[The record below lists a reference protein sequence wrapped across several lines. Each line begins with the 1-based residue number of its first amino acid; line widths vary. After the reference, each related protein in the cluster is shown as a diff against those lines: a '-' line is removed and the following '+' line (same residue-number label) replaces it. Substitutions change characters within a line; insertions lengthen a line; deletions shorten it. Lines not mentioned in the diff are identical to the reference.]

1 MESWASKILGVVLAR
16 VEDWEPVLHVDRGV
30 GVYDGIEY
38 VEGNHTFLFHTK
50 MAMF

>member
-16 VEDWEPVLHVDRGV
+16 VEDWGTSASLDRGV

-38 VEGNHTFLFHTK
+38 VEGK
-50 MAMF
+50 P